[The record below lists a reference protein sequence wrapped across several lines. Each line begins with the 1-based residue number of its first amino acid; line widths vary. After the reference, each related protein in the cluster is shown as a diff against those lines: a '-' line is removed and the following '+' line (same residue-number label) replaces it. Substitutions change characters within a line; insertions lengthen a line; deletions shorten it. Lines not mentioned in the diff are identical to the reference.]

1 MFEFGIINWRKLDT
15 SRFWVGLFFTLCHP
29 IYAWKYDRNCY
40 GSFLWRC
47 NLFFT
52 ETLPSYTP
60 FSKAS
65 RWLAHTLIINML
77 NTKYLDDFYCR
88 KSGGYSYYYKS
99 TGWFGHCVLYKIYY
113 KPIKKKAVV
122 IIPNGLNE
130 DDILNN
136 TEYEWGY
143 AKPVKKKIVSV
154 WCWRKKIAI
163 NLYKKIVAK
172 YPKLYKGGYI
182 TCPEIA
188 NPWVMH
194 IVDDLQKLLDN
205 RKLTEED
212 HIIFDC
218 QAIEDRFNSTKDN
231 LERVWCYSLHLLTCP
246 NDFYNH
252 ELLAWLFKECDMYL
266 YFKMMKTRP
275 EIDFTYRQT
284 LEKLG
289 EKEAKKWQRDQI
301 KTYSKAEMTR
311 RIQAKIDEL
320 RVFYYNQPFDYY
332 RV

>member
-1 MFEFGIINWRKLDT
+1 MFEFGIINWHKLDT

-65 RWLAHTLIINML
+65 RWLAHTLIINMP
-77 NTKYLDDFYCR
+77 NTKYLDNFYCR
-88 KSGGYSYYYKS
+88 KSGGYSYYYKAR
-99 TGWFGHCVLYKIYY
+99 GLFGHYSLYELYFKKSGG
-113 KPIKKKAVV
+113 KP
-122 IIPNGLNE
+122 
-130 DDILNN
+130 
-136 TEYEWGY
+136 T
-143 AKPVKKKIVSV
+143 KKKIVSG
-154 WCWRKKIAI
+154 WCWRKKTAI
-163 NLYKKIVAK
+163 NLYKKIVTK
-172 YPKLYKGGYI
+172 YSKLYKGDYI
-182 TCPEIA
+182 TCLEIS

-194 IVDDLQKLLDN
+194 IVDDMQKLLDN
-205 RKLTEED
+205 AKITKDE
-212 HIIFDC
+212 HFIFDC
-218 QAIEDRFNSTKDN
+218 QVIEDRFNSTKDN
-231 LERVWCYSLHLLTCP
+231 LEKLWCYVLHLLTCP

-289 EKEAKKWQRDQI
+289 EEEAKKWQRDQI

-311 RIQAKIDEL
+311 RIQEKIDEL